1 MDEDFREE
9 GSLGKAYDGGLV
21 RRLLRFAKPYWAPI
35 LGAAALVALVTASD
49 LAPPYLSALA
59 IDNDISAMYQP
70 LAVYPAS
77 AKLPGGILFDGKD
90 YLPQHDVQGR
100 PRTWAQVVSS
110 HGRAYLVT
118 GIEPGKAIKI
128 VSGRAKSAGRT
139 LQALPLSPSA
149 QSTLRAPFLHGLVLL
164 GLIYALV
171 VLVAFGANYAQTYI
185 LEWSGQ
191 RIIYDIRKAVFTHIE
206 RMHLGYFDR
215 NPIGRLVTRVT
226 NDTEALNQMYT
237 SVLVNI
243 FKDVFMLVGA
253 IVIMFTL
260 NHFLA
265 YVSYAVIP
273 VLVLVTA
280 AYTRFA
286 RDAYRTVRVRL
297 ARLNAFLSEN
307 FSGMRIVQ
315 VMRQE
320 RMQERR
326 FDVDNTGYLKAG
338 IRELTIFAVFR
349 PSMNFLYN
357 VTVAAL
363 LWWGGGS
370 VLHGIVA
377 FGVLYAFVGY
387 AQQFFQPIQDM
398 ADKYQIMQSA
408 MAASERIF
416 QVLDTKAEVLDPVLP
431 LPMPERVRGEIRF
444 EHVFFA
450 YDGENDVLKDVDF
463 TVQPG
468 QSVAFVGA
476 TGAGKSSIVN
486 LIGRFYDVQRG
497 RITVDGQDVTTLSQ
511 QELRRAI
518 GVVQQDVFL
527 FAGNVRDNIRL
538 GDPISDEAVEEAA
551 RHVHAAR
558 FIERLPGQY
567 DEPVQERGSTFSA
580 GQRQLVAFARVLAHD
595 PAILVL
601 DEATASIDTE
611 TEALIQQALDRVS
624 QGRTTLIVAH
634 RLSTIR
640 NCDQIF
646 VMSHGRIVERGT
658 HEELLRRHG
667 LYWDLYRLQYRE
679 AEEPL
684 GEVGTN

>member
-1 MDEDFREE
+1 MDDDFREE
-9 GSLGKAYDGGLV
+9 EALGRAFSGRLV
-21 RRLLRFAKPYWAPI
+21 RRLLRFAKPYWGPI
-35 LGAAALVALVTASD
+35 LAAAALVALVTGSD

-77 AKLPGGILFDGKD
+77 AELPGGIYYRGSE
-90 YLPQHDVQGR
+90 YVPQHDVKGR
-100 PRTWAQVVSS
+100 HGAWAQIVSS
-110 HGRAYLVT
+110 GGVTYLVSGVT
-118 GIEPGKAIKI
+118 PGKALKF
-128 VSGRAKSAGRT
+128 VSGQATSGGGT
-139 LQALPLSPSA
+139 LPQQRLTRSSVNAF
-149 QSTLRAPFLHGLVLL
+149 RAPFIHGLELL

-171 VLVAFGANYAQTYI
+171 VLVAFAANYAQTYI
-185 LEWSGQ
+185 LELAGQ
-191 RIIYDIRKAVFTHIE
+191 RIIFDVRKAIFTHVE
-206 RMHLGYFDR
+206 RMHLGYFDK

-226 NDTEALNQMYT
+226 NDTEALNEMYT
-237 SVLVNI
+237 SVMINI
-243 FKDVFMLVGA
+243 FKDFFMLVGA
-253 IVIMFTL
+253 IVVMFTM
-260 NHFLA
+260 NHLLA

-280 AYTRFA
+280 LYTRFA
-286 RDAYRTVRVRL
+286 RDAYRTVRMRL

-307 FSGMRIVQ
+307 FSGMRVVQ

-320 RMQERR
+320 RMQQQR
-326 FDVDNTGYLKAG
+326 FDVDNSGYLRAG

-349 PSMNFLYN
+349 PTMNFLYN
-357 VTVAAL
+357 ATVAAL
-363 LWWGGGS
+363 LWWGGAS
-370 VLHGIVA
+370 VLESVVT

-416 QVLDTKAEVLDPVLP
+416 QVLDTPAEVTDAVSLQALP
-431 LPMPERVRGEIRF
+431 PRPRGEIRF
-444 EHVFFA
+444 EHVWFA
-450 YDGENDVLKDVDF
+450 YDGENYVLKDVDF
-463 TVQPG
+463 TVAPG

-486 LIGRFYDVQRG
+486 LLGRFYDVQRG
-497 RITVDGQDVTTLSQ
+497 RILLDGQDVSRVPQ

-527 FAGNVRDNIRL
+527 FAGNIRDNIRL
-538 GDPISDEAVEEAA
+538 GDPVSDGDVEEAA
-551 RHVHAAR
+551 RHVHAAQ
-558 FIERLPGQY
+558 FIERLPAKY
-567 DEPVQERGSTFSA
+567 DEAVQERGATFSA

-611 TEALIQQALDRVS
+611 TETLIQQALQRVS
-624 QGRTTLIVAH
+624 RDRTSLIVAH

-646 VMSHGRIVERGT
+646 VMHHGRIVERGT
-658 HEELLRRHG
+658 HEELLVRRG

-679 AEEPL
+679 AEEL
-684 GEVGTN
+684 GDVGAD

>member
-9 GSLGKAYDGGLV
+9 DSIGKAYNGRLV
-21 RRLLRFAKPYWAPI
+21 SRLLHFAKPYWAPI
-35 LGAAALVALVTASD
+35 LAAAALIALVTGAD

-59 IDNDISAMYQP
+59 IDNDISAMSQP
-70 LAVYPAS
+70 LAVYPVAD
-77 AKLPGGILFDGKD
+77 AFPGGIIYNGED
-90 YLPQHDVQGR
+90 YLPQHDVKGHPAQ
-100 PRTWAQVVSS
+100 WAQLVTS
-110 HGRAYLVT
+110 HGRTYLVT
-118 GIEPGKAIKI
+118 GITPGKVIKI
-128 VSGRAKSAGRT
+128 VSGEAETGGRT
-139 LQALPLSPSA
+139 LPAQPLSASA
-149 QSTLRAPFLHGLVLL
+149 ANAFRAPFIHGLVLL

-171 VLVAFGANYAQTYI
+171 VLVAFIANYVQTYI
-185 LEWSGQ
+185 LQWAGQ
-191 RIIYDIRKAVFTHIE
+191 RIIYDLRKKIFTHIE
-206 RMHLGYFDR
+206 HMHLGYFDK

-226 NDTEALNQMYT
+226 NDSEALNEMYT

-243 FKDVFMLVGA
+243 FKDIFMLVGA

-265 YVSYAVIP
+265 YVSYAIIP
-273 VLVLVTA
+273 LLIVTTA
-280 AYTRFA
+280 GYTRYA

-320 RMQERR
+320 MRQQRR
-326 FDVDNTGYLKAG
+326 FDVDNRGYLKAG

-349 PSMNFLYN
+349 PTMNFMYN

-370 VLHGIVA
+370 VLSNIVT
-377 FGVLYAFVGY
+377 FGVLYAFIGY
-387 AQQFFQPIQDM
+387 AQQFFQPIQDI

-416 QVLDTKAEVLDPVLP
+416 QVIDTPAEVLDTALPAVLP
-431 LPMPERVRGEIRF
+431 DAVTGEIRF
-444 EHVFFA
+444 EHVWFA
-450 YDGENDVLKDVDF
+450 YEGDNWVLKDVDF
-463 TVQPG
+463 TVAPG

-486 LIGRFYDVQRG
+486 LLGRFYDVQRG
-497 RITVDGQDVTTLSQ
+497 RVLLDGQDVSAVEQ
-511 QELRRAI
+511 QNLRRKI

-527 FAGNVRDNIRL
+527 FAGNIRDNIKL
-538 GDPISDEAVEEAA
+538 GDPIPDEVVEAAA
-551 RHVHAAR
+551 RHVHAAD
-558 FIERLPGQY
+558 FIERLPGKY

-611 TEALIQQALDRVS
+611 TEGLIQQALERVS
-624 QGRTTLIVAH
+624 HGRTTLIVAH

-640 NCDQIF
+640 NCDQIL
-646 VMSHGRIVERGT
+646 VMNHGRIVERGT
-658 HEELLRRHG
+658 HEELLHRRG

-679 AEEPL
+679 SEQPL

>member
-1 MDEDFREE
+1 MEEDFREE
-9 GSLGKAYDGGLV
+9 DSLGRAYNARLI

-35 LGAAALVALVTASD
+35 LAAAALVAIVTASD

-59 IDNDISAMYQP
+59 IDNDISAMFQP
-70 LAVYPAS
+70 MAVYPAS
-77 AKLPGGILFDGKD
+77 ANLPGGIDYHGKE
-90 YLPQHDVQGR
+90 YLPQHFVQGH
-100 PRTWAQVVSS
+100 PTQWVQVILSGGRT
-110 HGRAYLVT
+110 YLVT
-118 GIEPGKAIKI
+118 GVTPGKAIKI
-128 VSGRAKSAGRT
+128 TDGVATSHGATLPATALSGAGVSAFRF
-139 LQALPLSPSA
+139 
-149 QSTLRAPFLHGLVLL
+149 PFVHGLLLL
-164 GLIYALV
+164 GLIYALA

-185 LEWSGQ
+185 LGLAGQ
-191 RIIYDIRKAVFTHIE
+191 RINFDIRKAIFTHVE
-206 RMHLGYFDR
+206 HMHLGYFDR

-226 NDTEALNQMYT
+226 NDTEPLNEMYT
-237 SVLVNI
+237 SVMVNV

-253 IVIMFTL
+253 VVVMFTM

-265 YVSYAVIP
+265 LVSYAVIP
-273 VLVLVTA
+273 LLVVVTA

-315 VMRQE
+315 VNRQE
-320 RMQERR
+320 QMQQHR
-326 FDVDNTGYLKAG
+326 FDRDNTGYLKAG

-349 PSMNFLYN
+349 PSMSFLYN

-370 VLHGIVA
+370 VLQHIVE
-377 FGVLYAFVGY
+377 FGVLYAFIGY

-398 ADKYQIMQSA
+398 ADKYQVMQSA

-416 QVLDTKAEVLDPVLP
+416 QVLDTPAEVTDSPVPQALP
-431 LPMPERVRGEIRF
+431 APLRGEIRF
-444 EHVFFA
+444 EHVWFA
-450 YDGENDVLKDVDF
+450 YDGENYVLKDVDF
-463 TVQPG
+463 SVKPG

-476 TGAGKSSIVN
+476 TGAGKSSIVS
-486 LIGRFYDVQRG
+486 LLGRFYDVQRG
-497 RITVDGQDVTTLSQ
+497 RITVDGQDVSTVPQ
-511 QELRRAI
+511 QQLRRAI

-527 FAGNVRDNIRL
+527 FAGNIRDNIRL
-538 GDPISDEAVEEAA
+538 GDEISDQDVEAAA
-551 RHVHAAR
+551 RHVHASH
-558 FIERLPGQY
+558 FIERLPGKY

-611 TEALIQQALDRVS
+611 TEALIQQALARVS
-624 QGRTTLIVAH
+624 HGRTTLIVAH

-640 NCDQIF
+640 GCDQIF
-646 VMSHGRIVERGT
+646 VMHHGRIVERGT
-658 HEELLRRHG
+658 HDELLLRRG

-679 AEEPL
+679 ADQPL